1 MSLNETPGDPMCR
14 LDIVNKGHSHQAIYN
29 FIEEAEIGHNS
40 SLFKGLPVPTETA
53 IK

>member
-1 MSLNETPGDPMCR
+1 MCR
-14 LDIVNKGHSHQAIYN
+14 LHTVNKGHGHQAIYN
-29 FIEEAEIGHNS
+29 FIEEAEIGHRL